1 MAKTPQRITDLD
13 PQTPTKWFK
22 ANDSTG
28 KIEET
33 DAPSAV
39 AAEALGTT
47 TTDVSIGGATI
58 PVQYETLI
66 AGSGGTTATWELV
79 GLNSLAHK
87 ADTDPGVL
95 AYNAS
100 GIPVTVGPGT
110 AGHMLISL
118 GDSAAPIFN
127 NIHNHF
133 GISIETPAAADV
145 IPVFLNDMPI
155 TITHIIHQC
164 WGATNVIWRLYQGTG
179 QGTGGTAIHG
189 SDITSTT
196 TLTTTVA
203 SGGDLTVP
211 ADTCIWYDATSISG
225 TPTNL
230 VITVFYT
237 ED

>member
-22 ANDSTG
+22 ANNSTG

-39 AAEALGTT
+39 AEALGTT

-58 PVQYETLI
+58 PAQYETLI

-79 GLNSLAHK
+79 GLTSMAPK

-100 GIPVTVGPGT
+100 GLPVTVGPGT
-110 AGHMLISL
+110 SGHMLISL
-118 GDSAAPIFN
+118 GDSAAPTFN
-127 NIHNHF
+127 NIHDHF

-145 IPVFLNDMPI
+145 IPVFLPNQTI
-155 TITHIIHQC
+155 TINEIIHQC
-164 WGATNVIWRLYQGTG
+164 WGATSVEWRLFFGSQSGAGGTG
-179 QGTGGTAIHG
+179 VGSGT
-189 SDITSTT
+189 ITSTT
-196 TLTTTVA
+196 TVTSTAITTNNVVA
-203 SGGDLTVP
+203 TGNGIL
-211 ADTCIWYDATSISG
+211 YDATTVTG

-230 VITVFYT
+230 VITVHYT
-237 ED
+237 EN